1 MAGTVIITPM
11 EKIVEQG
18 LLYDFYGPLLT
29 EHQQK
34 IYEKVVYENLALVE
48 IAEEDGISRQAVHD
62 LLRRCTGLME
72 RYERKLG
79 LIERFKRLGED
90 ADALEALTGET
101 GDEALSQKLQELAE
115 KIRRD
120 LQ

>member
-1 MAGTVIITPM
+1 M

-29 EHQQK
+29 GHQQK
-34 IYEKVVYENLALVE
+34 IYEKAVYENLALVE

-62 LLRRCTGLME
+62 LLRRCTALME
-72 RYERKLG
+72 SYERKLG
-79 LIERFKRLGED
+79 LIARCKRLGED
-90 ADALEALTGET
+90 ADALEALIGQIR
-101 GDEALSQKLQELAE
+101 DEALSRELQELAE